1 MTLKNGTKFKEKLT
15 RGLKN
20 YIRNLIN
27 FHASS
32 RKSGKLHFD
41 VFLLSK
47 EYKFLM
53 NKNRRVI
60 SQDTEKEGQIWEKLT
75 LCSKSNP
82 RSLVYF
88 NASSGKSE
96 KLHFDAMCHNTVEWW
111 KIWRETDFCFKNDLR
126 NLASFDKTFESL
138 KICTLMGSVWQK
150 YKFELK

>member
-1 MTLKNGTKFKEKLT
+1 MQAVESLKSCTLMCFFCPKNISFWWIKTEEFCLKTLK
-15 RGLKN
+15 
-20 YIRNLIN
+20 
-27 FHASS
+27 
-32 RKSGKLHFD
+32 
-41 VFLLSK
+41 
-47 EYKFLM
+47 
-53 NKNRRVI
+53 
-60 SQDTEKEGQIWEKLT
+60 KEGEIWEKLT